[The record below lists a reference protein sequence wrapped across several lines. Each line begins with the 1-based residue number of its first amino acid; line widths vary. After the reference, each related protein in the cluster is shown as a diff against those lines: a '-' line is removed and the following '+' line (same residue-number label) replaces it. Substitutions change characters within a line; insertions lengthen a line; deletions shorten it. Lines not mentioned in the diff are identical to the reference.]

1 MQGYKRGEEI
11 RLIHCRRQ
19 NDYGL
24 NGFFLSAK
32 TQSECLAASEARSYC
47 TSKCCSVEINNDS
60 QRTRVETQTH
70 LGRDTNASGTR
81 HERIWDEA
89 HLCLLPRSPTS
100 RKQQDGS
107 SMGERNYT
115 NCMDSKFIPHAS
127 SYCVDFTQNI
137 WL

>member
-1 MQGYKRGEEI
+1 MQEYKGEEI

-24 NGFFLSAK
+24 NGFLLSAK